1 MAATTENSNE
11 VKHGISFRMPD
22 ALAVA
27 VAERAEREQ
36 LRPSRWA
43 LKLVCDTLGFELP
56 KASRNR
62 APKYATQ
69 EERDAAR
76 KASITKRNEK
86 IKQSLALME
95 AFERFQKGEIT
106 MEDVNTVATG
116 GTLPERE
123 PVAA

>member
-1 MAATTENSNE
+1 MAQATNE

-27 VAERAEREQ
+27 VAEKAKSED

-76 KASITKRNEK
+76 KASIAKRNEK
-86 IKQSLALME
+86 IKASLALME

-106 MEDVNTVATG
+106 MEDVNTVANG
-116 GTLPERE
+116 GTLPE